1 MTVIFFR
8 TIIIYILLSVVLRL
22 LGKRQ
27 VGELEVSELVST
39 LILSELAA
47 LPIDDPD
54 IPLLYALIPISLILS
69 LEIAVTFLK
78 NKFQFFKRI
87 FETRPSF
94 LIERGCIRQDELQ
107 KLRISVDELLGELR
121 LQGYGDPADIYYAI
135 LEQNGQ
141 LSVIPRKEKT
151 APLCED
157 LSLKLKED
165 GMAHPLII
173 DGVIYKDSLCRVNK
187 SKTWLIN
194 ACKKKGYEIKDVF
207 LCTMNDAGEMHIYK
221 RKDL

>member
-54 IPLLYALIPISLILS
+54 IPLLYAIIPISLILS

-78 NKFQFFKRI
+78 NKFQIFKRI

-94 LIERGCIRQDELQ
+94 LIERGNIRQDELQ

-141 LSVIPRKEKT
+141 LSVIPRKEKS

-157 LSLKLKED
+157 LALKTTEE
-165 GMAHPLII
+165 GMAHPLVI
-173 DGVIYKDSLCRVNK
+173 DGVIYKDSLSRVNK
-187 SKTWLIN
+187 SKNWLIS

-207 LCTMNDAGEMHIYK
+207 LCTMNDAGDIHIYK
-221 RKDL
+221 RKNL

>member
-8 TIIIYILLSVVLRL
+8 TIIIYILLSVVLRA

-78 NKFQFFKRI
+78 NKLPIFKRI

-94 LIERGCIRQDELQ
+94 LIERGNIRQDELQ
-107 KLRISVDELLGELR
+107 KLRISLDELLGELR

-141 LSVIPRKEKT
+141 LSVIPRAEKSV
-151 APLCED
+151 PLRED
-157 LSLKLKED
+157 LSLKTVEE

-173 DGVIYKDSLCRVNK
+173 DGVIYEDSLTRIKK
-187 SKTWLIN
+187 SKTWLTE
-194 ACKKKGYEIKDVF
+194 ACKKKGYEVRDIF
-207 LCTMNDAGEMHIYK
+207 LCTMNDAGDMRIYK

>member
-1 MTVIFFR
+1 M
-8 TIIIYILLSVVLRL
+8 LRL

-69 LEIAVTFLK
+69 LEIIVTFLK
-78 NKFQFFKRI
+78 NKLPIFKSI

-94 LIERGCIRQDELQ
+94 LIERGVIRQDEMQ

-141 LSVIPRKEKT
+141 LSVIPRAEKS
-151 APLCED
+151 APLRED
-157 LSLKLKED
+157 LPIKITEE

-173 DGVIYKDSLCRVNK
+173 DGVIYEDSLNRVNK
-187 SKTWLIN
+187 SKSWLVN
-194 ACKKKGYEIKDVF
+194 TCKKKGYELKDVF
-207 LCTMNDAGEMHIYK
+207 LCTMNDAGDICIYK

>member
-8 TIIIYILLSVVLRL
+8 TIIIYILLSLVLRL

-78 NKFQFFKRI
+78 NKFQFFKRV
-87 FETRPSF
+87 FEARPSF

-141 LSVIPRKEKT
+141 LSVIPRKEKS

-157 LSLKLKED
+157 LSLKVTED
-165 GMAHPLII
+165 GMAHPLVI
-173 DGVIYKDSLCRVNK
+173 DGVIYKDSLSRVNK
-187 SKTWLIN
+187 SKNWLIN

>member
-1 MTVIFFR
+1 MSTIFFR
-8 TIIIYILLSVVLRL
+8 TVIIYILLSVVLRL

-69 LEIAVTFLK
+69 LEIIVTFLK
-78 NKFQFFKRI
+78 NKLPIFKSI

-94 LIERGCIRQDELQ
+94 LIERGVIRQDEMQ

-141 LSVIPRKEKT
+141 LSVIPRAEKS
-151 APLCED
+151 APLRED
-157 LSLKLKED
+157 LPIKITEE

-173 DGVIYKDSLCRVNK
+173 DGVIYEDSLNRVNK
-187 SKTWLIN
+187 SKSWLVN
-194 ACKKKGYEIKDVF
+194 TCKKKGYELKDVF
-207 LCTMNDAGEMHIYK
+207 LCTMNDAGDICIYK

>member
-69 LEIAVTFLK
+69 LEIAVTF
-78 NKFQFFKRI
+78 
-87 FETRPSF
+87 
-94 LIERGCIRQDELQ
+94 
-107 KLRISVDELLGELR
+107 
-121 LQGYGDPADIYYAI
+121 
-135 LEQNGQ
+135 
-141 LSVIPRKEKT
+141 
-151 APLCED
+151 
-157 LSLKLKED
+157 
-165 GMAHPLII
+165 
-173 DGVIYKDSLCRVNK
+173 
-187 SKTWLIN
+187 
-194 ACKKKGYEIKDVF
+194 
-207 LCTMNDAGEMHIYK
+207 
-221 RKDL
+221 

>member
-1 MTVIFFR
+1 MGVIFFR
-8 TIIIYILLSVVLRL
+8 TIIIYTLLSVVLRM

-69 LEIAVTFLK
+69 LEITVTFLK
-78 NKFQFFKRI
+78 NKLPIFKRI

-94 LIERGCIRQDELQ
+94 LIERGNIRQDELQ
-107 KLRISVDELLGELR
+107 KLRISLDELLGELR

-141 LSVIPRKEKT
+141 LSVIPRAEKS
-151 APLCED
+151 APLRED
-157 LSLKLKED
+157 LSLKVTEE

-173 DGVIYKDSLCRVNK
+173 DGVIYEDSLKRVKRSKAWLVHACR
-187 SKTWLIN
+187 
-194 ACKKKGYEIKDVF
+194 KKGYELKEIF
-207 LCTMNDAGEMHIYK
+207 LCTMNDAGDMRIYK